1 MASAVAAASPK
12 NDLLAGT
19 ESLVVPRKGPPIG
32 KWIQKI
38 LFWALI
44 VFILFY
50 TLFPFYWAIVS
61 SITADSQLF
70 NTPASYWPSTID
82 WSHYQYVLRNDEFL
96 QALRNS
102 VIVSVST
109 VVIAL
114 LVGSLAAYALGRMQF
129 RGRTATLYIVL
140 SMTMFP
146 GVAIIGS
153 LFLMIRGEWLLPT
166 PNIYNTHIALI
177 VTYLI
182 FTLPFTIWVMTQFFK
197 SMPGELEEAALV
209 DGAGPMRVFWQILM
223 PLAAPGLVT
232 TGLLAFIA
240 AWNEFLFALTFTN
253 NYQAR
258 TVQVAIAQFS
268 GRTQF
273 ELPYANRMAASVL
286 VTLPLIALVLIFQ
299 RKILAGLTAGAVKG

>member
-1 MASAVAAASPK
+1 MATSTLPAARPGAY
-12 NDLLAGT
+12 DALR
-19 ESLVVPRKGPPIG
+19 EIEVPRKKFKLGAFIHRA
-32 KWIQKI
+32 
-38 LFWALI
+38 LFWLLI

-61 SITADSQLF
+61 SLTFDSQLF
-70 NTPASYWPSTID
+70 NTPASYWPSAID
-82 WSHYQYVLRNDEFL
+82 LSHYQYVLRNDDFIRAL
-96 QALRNS
+96 QNS
-102 VIVSVST
+102 AIVSVGT

-114 LVGSLAAYALGRMQF
+114 LIGSLAAYALGRMQF
-129 RGRTATLYIVL
+129 RGRTAVLYIVL

-166 PNIYNTHIALI
+166 PNIYNTRIALVI
-177 VTYLI
+177 TYLI

-197 SMPGELEEAALV
+197 AMPGELEEAALV
-209 DGAGPMRVFWQILM
+209 DGASPMRVFWQILL

-253 NYQAR
+253 NYNAR
-258 TVQVAIAQFS
+258 TVQVAISQFA
-268 GRTQF
+268 GRSEF

-286 VTLPLIALVLIFQ
+286 VTLPLIILVLIFQ

>member
-1 MASAVAAASPK
+1 MASTAATARTTRAAK
-12 NDLLAGT
+12 GLETIAA
-19 ESLVVPRKGPPIG
+19 PRRRPPISKIVG
-32 KWIQKI
+32 RI
-38 LFWALI
+38 LFWLLI
-44 VFILFY
+44 LFILFY

-61 SITADSQLF
+61 SLTFDSQLF
-70 NTPASYWPSTID
+70 NTPASYWPSQID
-82 WSHYQYVLRNDEFL
+82 WSHYAYVLRNDDFL
-96 QALRNS
+96 KALRNS
-102 VIVSVST
+102 VVVSVGT
-109 VVIAL
+109 VAIAL
-114 LVGSLAAYALGRMQF
+114 LLGSLAAFALGRIQF
-129 RGRTATLYIVL
+129 RGRTAILYIIL

-146 GVAIIGS
+146 GVAILGS
-153 LFLMIRGEWLLPT
+153 LFLMIRGEWFLHT
-166 PNIYNTHIALI
+166 PNLYNTRIALI

-197 SMPGELEEAALV
+197 AMPGELEEAALV
-209 DGAGPMRVFWQILM
+209 DGAGYMRVFWQILL

-253 NYQAR
+253 NYDAR
-258 TVQVAIAQFS
+258 TVQVAISQFS
-268 GRTQF
+268 GRTQY